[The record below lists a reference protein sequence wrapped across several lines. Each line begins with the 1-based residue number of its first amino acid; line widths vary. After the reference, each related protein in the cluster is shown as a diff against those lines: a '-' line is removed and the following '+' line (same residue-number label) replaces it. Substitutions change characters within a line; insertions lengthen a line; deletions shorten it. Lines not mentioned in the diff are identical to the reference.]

1 MGIKRLYSLCNC
13 STAAHI
19 IQVEF
24 YWEGGGFLDY
34 YKIGQNIRKIRKA
47 HGFSQEEL
55 AEKVNISTT
64 HMSHIET
71 GNTKLSL
78 PVLVDI
84 ATALEVRTDDLLSDA
99 SVFASNSALD
109 EIAAVL
115 DRCTLKESK
124 VISDVVRAT
133 KLSMDKYL

>member
-1 MGIKRLYSLCNC
+1 MIS
-13 STAAHI
+13 
-19 IQVEF
+19 
-24 YWEGGGFLDY
+24 LDY
-34 YKIGQNIRKIRKA
+34 YKIGQQIRKIRKA
-47 HGFSQEEL
+47 HGLSQEEL

-84 ATALEVRTDDLLSDA
+84 ADALEVRTDDLLNSDLA
-99 SVFASNSALD
+99 ATTGAALD

-115 DRCTLKESK
+115 DSCTAKESK
-124 VISDVVRAT
+124 LIVDVVRAV
-133 KLSMDKYL
+133 KLSMDKYF